1 MRHLWTWMHQQ
12 MDSLS
17 SLQLYAV
24 IVGVTSVIAMTLLEA
39 GGPPPPATTT
49 TTLPS
54 ESNTNVASSAVSS
67 SPNIHHHHHHHPT
80 TTSWTNKA
88 SSISSKH
95 RIKVAAEPQW
105 YIFKW
110 VNVVAVTLFLAVLV
124 HLFVLVPSNNK
135 GYHHHA
141 AATTTSFD
149 DSIVSSWSSSSPP
162 LAQFLVAWSVFVCYC
177 FGFFGVSLVYDSMHH
192 PPPPAAAAAAVIT
205 PPKVPPPEEPSHPAS
220 SSSSLE
226 PIEKIPQPTG

>member
-1 MRHLWTWMHQQ
+1 MRTVVTVTRSENNTRSKHPTMRQLWTWMHQQ

-24 IVGVTSVIAMTLLEA
+24 IVGVTSVIAMALLEA
-39 GGPPPPATTT
+39 GGPPPE

-54 ESNTNVASSAVSS
+54 ESNTNVASSAVVSS

-88 SSISSKH
+88 LSISSKD

-135 GYHHHA
+135 GYR
-141 AATTTSFD
+141 
-149 DSIVSSWSSSSPP
+149 
-162 LAQFLVAWSVFVCYC
+162 
-177 FGFFGVSLVYDSMHH
+177 
-192 PPPPAAAAAAVIT
+192 
-205 PPKVPPPEEPSHPAS
+205 
-220 SSSSLE
+220 
-226 PIEKIPQPTG
+226 